1 MLLLLLL
8 RLLLPLPLLS
18 CRHLASYDA
27 KSIAFADDACSD
39 ADIDAKSVND
49 AAANVAADKD
59 DADMNMLN
67 AARHLAFVY
76 KMMLMSL
83 LVALT

>member
-1 MLLLLLL
+1 MLL
-8 RLLLPLPLLS
+8 RLLFPLPLLL

-27 KSIAFADDACSD
+27 KSIALADDACSD
-39 ADIDAKSVND
+39 AAIDANSVD
-49 AAANVAADKD
+49 AAAANVVADKD
-59 DADMNMLN
+59 EADMNMQN
-67 AARHLAFVY
+67 VARHLAFVY